1 LASRTLTVVFTD
13 LADYTASVGRIDREG
28 LRNLVATHEQS
39 VAPVLERHGGRIVKG
54 LGDSFMAVFP
64 AATDAVKACIELVD
78 AVEDSDIFSI
88 RGAMATGDVE
98 EIDGDCFGE
107 AVNLAARILS
117 KAPSGEIWMSEATLG
132 CMNQAEIPWE
142 SIGRFPFKGF
152 PGEQAVYRAV
162 PSARA
167 WLPQT
172 VVKAARSGQ
181 LIRLGPGDRPSQLPP
196 EPTVLLEGFEFGS
209 DGLNQVLAALPVID
223 QARIW
228 IQCYRIPP
236 IDRHEWTSAGRGLIV
251 AKLASLERAVD
262 ETVMLSSRRSG
273 TDTIILDSAGAS
285 DVDLVMAGLALPSV
299 PMSDVVA
306 GYTYDLLKDGRWVN
320 KSEGAVARIEV
331 SAGEVR
337 VAALAPGVTVAGAR
351 LPIGESIRLRN
362 GDSIDGASCVVRY
375 VAVQDSNYSAVLL
388 AETATRVGMAQGSTF
403 EIGREPQH
411 PGLALP
417 DRRSQDN
424 IRWCVGGRASRA
436 REGGFTLDRALAG
449 RRQASVVFRNGEAQL
464 EGLHKSCPTYRL
476 REDDLSRVDA
486 PMGIAIND
494 MIVVGTSVI
503 ALRAPQD

>member
-1 LASRTLTVVFTD
+1 
-13 LADYTASVGRIDREG
+13 
-28 LRNLVATHEQS
+28 
-39 VAPVLERHGGRIVKG
+39 
-54 LGDSFMAVFP
+54 
-64 AATDAVKACIELVD
+64 
-78 AVEDSDIFSI
+78 
-88 RGAMATGDVE
+88 
-98 EIDGDCFGE
+98 
-107 AVNLAARILS
+107 
-117 KAPSGEIWMSEATLG
+117 
-132 CMNQAEIPWE
+132 
-142 SIGRFPFKGF
+142 
-152 PGEQAVYRAV
+152 
-162 PSARA
+162 
-167 WLPQT
+167 
-172 VVKAARSGQ
+172 
-181 LIRLGPGDRPSQLPP
+181 
-196 EPTVLLEGFEFGS
+196 
-209 DGLNQVLAALPVID
+209 
-223 QARIW
+223 
-228 IQCYRIPP
+228 
-236 IDRHEWTSAGRGLIV
+236 V
-251 AKLASLERAVD
+251 AKLASLEQAVD

-351 LPIGESIRLRN
+351 LPIGESIRLKN
-362 GDSIDGASCVVRY
+362 GDSIDGAICVVRY
-375 VAVQDSNYSAVLL
+375 VAVQDANYSAVLL

-486 PMGIAIND
+486 PMGIAIDD